1 MRILNAELLAP
12 TAEEIRN
19 LVQKAYD
26 AGCIRGREEAKRA
39 LQGFVGSPNGG
50 GLEAGEA
57 RIAGATVNEIAKNGF
72 AHDVNRLL
80 RDFAELKEM
89 ARPAAR
95 MPGDE
100 QTIVMIKGLLAPAR
114 WQKITSVITLHA
126 VESHLQTRH

>member
-57 RIAGATVNEIAKNGF
+57 RIARATVNEIAKNGF

>member
-1 MRILNAELLAP
+1 
-12 TAEEIRN
+12 
-19 LVQKAYD
+19 
-26 AGCIRGREEAKRA
+26 
-39 LQGFVGSPNGG
+39 
-50 GLEAGEA
+50 
-57 RIAGATVNEIAKNGF
+57 VNEIAKNGF